1 MDAIDKN
8 AKSTIILSLVN
19 FVISKVVK
27 ETTIPDLWERLKN
40 LYMKKISCNYA
51 LYELQKKKKFTM
63 KMVEDSSLDQHI
75 D

>member
-1 MDAIDKN
+1 MDEIDKN

-40 LYMKKISCNYA
+40 MYMKKKSLAITLYMNY
-51 LYELQKKKKFTM
+51 KKKK
-63 KMVEDSSLDQHI
+63 KIHHENG
-75 D
+75 

>member
-1 MDAIDKN
+1 MDEIDKN

-51 LYELQKKKKFTM
+51 LYELQKKKKITM

>member
-1 MDAIDKN
+1 MDEIDKN